1 MAHPLDDLTWPVRTE
16 RLLLRRATPGDL
28 ESVWAFRR
36 LPEVHEWLGS
46 AAPDYDTYRER
57 FLRPERLA
65 GMLVVER
72 DGQVI
77 GTISVRVQ
85 DGWSQEDVADQAR
98 GVQAGLGWVFDPRFH
113 GKGYAT
119 EAVRAVIGLCF
130 GPLGLRR
137 VTAGCFAD
145 NEPSWRLMERVGM
158 RREQHAVRESL
169 HRTKGWLDGFEY
181 ALLAEER
188 KE

>member
-1 MAHPLDDLTWPVRTE
+1 MADPLDELTWPVRTE
-16 RLLLRRATPGDL
+16 RLALRRAAPDDL

-36 LPEVHEWLGS
+36 LPEVHEWLG
-46 AAPDYDTYRER
+46 AAPAHDAYRER

-65 GMLVVER
+65 GALVVER

-77 GTISVRVQ
+77 GTVSVRIQ
-85 DGWSQEDVADQAR
+85 DGWSQDDVADQAR
-98 GVQAGLGWVFDPRFH
+98 GVQAELGWVFDPAFG

-119 EAVRAVIGLCF
+119 EAVRAAVGLCF

-137 VTAGCFAD
+137 VTARCFAD
-145 NEPSWRLMERVGM
+145 NEASWRLMERVGM
-158 RREQHAVRESL
+158 RREQHAVKESL
-169 HRTKGWLDGFEY
+169 HRTKGWLDGYEY
-181 ALLAEER
+181 ALLAEEW